1 MHPDRVVVGADE
13 GSEWAADAIAAAYE
27 PLGGELVRT
36 DVASAEMIK
45 LASNAF
51 LATKISFINEIA
63 NVSEEVGADVT
74 EVARGMGLDE
84 RIGPSFLRA
93 GIGYG
98 GSCFPK
104 DVSALK
110 QLAGNS
116 GYHFQ
121 LLNSVIEVN
130 ELQKRRVIGK
140 LEKHLGSLVGKRIA
154 LLGLAFKPD
163 TDDMREASSLVLSAR
178 LQGEGAAVIAFD
190 PVAERAARGLLPS
203 VEFSAS
209 AEEALAGAD
218 AAILVTEWPQFA
230 ELDWARLAGEMANPV
245 LIDGRNFLDPEAL
258 RDRRLHLRGHRSV
271 VQALVLVGGEGTRLR
286 PLTRTAPKPVIPLV
300 DRPFIRYMIDWLAR
314 HGVDEVV
321 LSIGFLAHGIRDGLG
336 DEIPGGPR
344 LRYVEEPDRRGT
356 AGAIKYAERYLDER
370 FLALNGDVL
379 TDLDLSALIARH
391 EESDAKA
398 TLALYPVEDPSAYGL
413 VRRREDGEITEFLEK
428 PDPAEIDT
436 DEISAGAY
444 VLERSVLDMVP
455 EGQEFSIEREVFPK
469 LVGNG
474 LYSQRLEGYWMD
486 IGTPE
491 RYLQASWDILEGRVE
506 TEPGAKVD
514 ERHVFVAPDA
524 EVDPGADVGGSVFAE
539 PGTRIESGAR
549 VGPRAVLGPG
559 CEIREGAL
567 VIRVGPAPQLR
578 ARSRGAGER
587 LDPRP
592 ERPRRR
598 PRRRRARLRDR
609 AGRGDRPR
617 GHRPGRQPDRAGG
630 GVRMSDVVE
639 SDQGRRPD
647 RAARRGPRPSRAP
660 ARRALALRR
669 GRPRPG
675 RLPGPG
681 RLRNGRL
688 GDRRRPRPGCVRRSP
703 DAADGDR
710 PRLRPV
716 LCHAARPRRLLLQL
730 LGQHRGDASPATPPP
745 RRSGRPGSPRRPAAR
760 SPSPRGPTGSP

>member
-1 MHPDRVVVGADE
+1 M
-13 GSEWAADAIAAAYE
+13 
-27 PLGGELVRT
+27 
-36 DVASAEMIK
+36 
-45 LASNAF
+45 
-51 LATKISFINEIA
+51 
-63 NVSEEVGADVT
+63 
-74 EVARGMGLDE
+74 
-84 RIGPSFLRA
+84 
-93 GIGYG
+93 
-98 GSCFPK
+98 
-104 DVSALK
+104 SALK

-178 LQGEGAAVIAFD
+178 LQGEGAAVVAFD

-203 VEFSAS
+203 VEFTAS
-209 AEEALAGAD
+209 AEEALRRRGRGDPRHRVAGVRRARLGERGRRDGEPGAD
-218 AAILVTEWPQFA
+218 RRPELPGPRGAA
-230 ELDWARLAGEMANPV
+230 RG
-245 LIDGRNFLDPEAL
+245 
-258 RDRRLHLRGHRSV
+258 RLHLRGDRPLM
-271 VQALVLVGGEGTRLR
+271 QALVLVGGEGTRLR
-286 PLTRTAPKPVIPLV
+286 PLTRTAPKPIIPLV

-321 LSIGFLAHGIRDGLG
+321 LSIGFLAHGIREGLG

-356 AGAIKYAERYLDER
+356 AGAIKYAEQYLDER

-391 EESDAKA
+391 EEAGAKA
-398 TLALYPVEDPSAYGL
+398 TLALYPVDDPSAYGL

-486 IGTPE
+486 IGTPD
-491 RYLQASWDILEGRVE
+491 RYLQASWDIIERRVE

-514 ERHVFVAPDA
+514 ERGRLSSPRDA
-524 EVDPGADVGGSVFAE
+524 EVDAGADVGELGLRRVRRPQSS
-539 PGTRIESGAR
+539 PESRSAR
-549 VGPRAVLGPG
+549 APRSAPG
-559 CEIREGAL
+559 CEIREGAIVAGSVL
-567 VIRVGPAPQLR
+567 HRNCELDP
-578 ARSRGAGER
+578 GAEVTR

-592 ERPRRR
+592 ERARRR
-598 PRRRRARLRDR
+598 RRGRRARLRDR
-609 AGRGDRPR
+609 AGRCDRTR
-617 GHRPGRQPDRAGG
+617 GHRPVRQPDR
-630 GVRMSDVVE
+630 
-639 SDQGRRPD
+639 
-647 RAARRGPRPSRAP
+647 
-660 ARRALALRR
+660 
-669 GRPRPG
+669 
-675 RLPGPG
+675 
-681 RLRNGRL
+681 
-688 GDRRRPRPGCVRRSP
+688 
-703 DAADGDR
+703 
-710 PRLRPV
+710 
-716 LCHAARPRRLLLQL
+716 
-730 LGQHRGDASPATPPP
+730 
-745 RRSGRPGSPRRPAAR
+745 
-760 SPSPRGPTGSP
+760 TG